1 MLESDI
7 QSFVQTETG
16 WGNKIHALRN
26 FNWEL
31 KRDSANKPLDLKL
44 KVCPGREVIKHEQ
57 EYVSH
62 EEESG
67 RMTIDRERRSGHT
80 EKWYTKRAK
89 SHWAR
94 EKVCKVLEL
103 QDPWNHSLVSVFV
116 RHHGWNS
123 LRVHLRVLSL
133 LWLCVST
140 YNMSPGLQLLLK
152 GAQSLQPKGLAA
164 NVILETIPYP
174 PMRQLVIKMDQWTIL
189 YIKNK
194 IRYLNN
200 SLSQVDFFNFY
211 FVQGTLL
218 P

>member
-1 MLESDI
+1 
-7 QSFVQTETG
+7 
-16 WGNKIHALRN
+16 
-26 FNWEL
+26 
-31 KRDSANKPLDLKL
+31 
-44 KVCPGREVIKHEQ
+44 
-57 EYVSH
+57 
-62 EEESG
+62 
-67 RMTIDRERRSGHT
+67 
-80 EKWYTKRAK
+80 
-89 SHWAR
+89 
-94 EKVCKVLEL
+94 
-103 QDPWNHSLVSVFV
+103 
-116 RHHGWNS
+116 
-123 LRVHLRVLSL
+123 
-133 LWLCVST
+133 
-140 YNMSPGLQLLLK
+140 MSPGLQLLLK